1 MRENRDSATQITEMN
16 EILSF
21 TQITEMN
28 EILSLTYD

>member
-16 EILSF
+16 EILSL